1 MIQHT
6 VSGTVLKQ
14 DGGYVSVPVD
24 VEVAYDEEN
33 DPLAIQM
40 IFKAE
45 GQPEVCW
52 VMGRELMMRGATSR
66 FPYGSGDVRF
76 RAEPEFDR
84 VLVCLRTPGGHAD
97 IGLNRTELIDFLN
110 CTQAV
115 VPLGRE
121 PLDDLI
127 DQELKEL
134 LEG

>member
-6 VSGTVLKQ
+6 VSGHVLKT
-14 DGGYVSVPVD
+14 GGMSVNTPVD
-24 VEVAYDEEN
+24 VEMAYDEEN
-33 DPLAIQM
+33 DPLAVQM
-40 IFKAE
+40 IFKVEEEA
-45 GQPEVCW
+45 EVCW
-52 VMGRELMMRGATSR
+52 VMSRELIMRGTTSR
-66 FPYGSGDVRF
+66 MPYGAGDVRF

-84 VLVCLRTPGGHAD
+84 VLVCLRTPEGHAD

-110 CTQAV
+110 CTQSV